1 MTNNDAIVE
10 LTVYLTKLNKEY
22 AEFGLLETGRRIEAV
37 EMAIRALGRD
47 IMFDQHYYRMT

>member
-10 LTVYLTKLNKEY
+10 LTVYLTQLRKEY

-37 EMAIRALGRD
+37 EMAIRALSGRK
-47 IMFDQHYYRMT
+47 